1 MMMLYSFLVGELSR
15 NPILEKNYVNLSM
28 DFVNY
33 AKGLPLTLKVLGS
46 LLFSKRMKDWKSAL
60 HKLKEELD
68 RNILDILQIS
78 FDGLT
83 NMQK

>member
-1 MMMLYSFLVGELSR
+1 MMLCSFLVGELSR
-15 NPILEKNYVNLSM
+15 NPILKKIYVDLSM

-33 AKGLPLTLKVLGS
+33 AKGLLLALKVLGS
-46 LLFSKRMKDWKSAL
+46 LLFSKRTNDLKSAL
-60 HKLKEELD
+60 DKLKELD

-83 NMQK
+83 NM

>member
-33 AKGLPLTLKVLGS
+33 AKGLPLALKVLGS

>member
-1 MMMLYSFLVGELSR
+1 
-15 NPILEKNYVNLSM
+15 M

-33 AKGLPLTLKVLGS
+33 AKSLPLALKVLGS
-46 LLFSKRMKDWKSAL
+46 LLFSKRTNDWKNAL
-60 HKLKEELD
+60 DKLKELD

-83 NMQK
+83 NM